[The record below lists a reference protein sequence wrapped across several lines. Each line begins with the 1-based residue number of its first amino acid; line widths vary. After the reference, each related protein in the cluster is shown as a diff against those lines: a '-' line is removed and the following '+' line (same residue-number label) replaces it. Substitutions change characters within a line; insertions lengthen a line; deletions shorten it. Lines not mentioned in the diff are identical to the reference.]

1 MPTYSI
7 AAPDGKTYQIDGPEG
22 ATTEQVKA
30 EVMRQHPHLSAPV
43 EKVSA
48 PAEKVSTPRTYKLSQ
63 VPLESLANAPS
74 SIAKTA
80 KGLGTMVGGVVGSP
94 AFAFVKRETLE
105 DSPTLQAMWDV
116 SPGMVNT
123 LGGAAVKGGTALA
136 GTLPGLDR
144 KQLDEMLAS
153 KSDILKTAI
162 DSANAAGG
170 ALAERYGGYENIKR
184 TAAEDPA
191 GALLDITGLLQGGA
205 GLARKAGAGAAV
217 NAIKSSPVGRAVES
231 AASSS
236 KNALLDAAGWTFD
249 TLTGQRIP
257 VATGKMARDIVGA
270 ENLAATKNALL
281 TADEGVT
288 APQAVIG
295 YGVNAPRVA
304 ALEPGDAA
312 FRTAK
317 REQQVDERLTQL
329 QEQTPDMQAALQKR
343 KDEVAPF
350 WQEGD
355 TTVKPLSPKLH
366 DIITNLI
373 SPEQLSVLRKEAAAK
388 DLDFDDLN
396 TRMSTTTGARI
407 YPTVSG
413 KSLHNLKKMLA
424 DIAYGKVT
432 DSASK
437 ITQGTAR
444 TVLGKYQPELYE
456 HIPAY
461 GVADEL
467 HRQFSAPVNQS
478 VVMNYVT
485 NKLNNSLSDVKE
497 GASSFVNLTDSLD
510 DMPTGVRTALEES
523 GFKTQGKTLGDLL
536 PDSAKTAIEDVN
548 TQLKRDQKMKD
559 YSAQGGSKELLKII
573 KPTPKI
579 VDYYPLN
586 TAYNVAI
593 RSLNKIGLSV
603 SEATISKL
611 KEAAKTPE
619 EFAKVLDT
627 LPASEK
633 SAVIKALKDVKMSKG
648 ALPAA
653 AGNALAPDKENQNS
667 LTK

>member
-94 AFAFVKRETLE
+94 AFAFVKRETL
-105 DSPTLQAMWDV
+105 DPTLQAMWDV

>member
-105 DSPTLQAMWDV
+105 DYPTLQAMWDV

>member
-1 MPTYSI
+1 
-7 AAPDGKTYQIDGPEG
+7 
-22 ATTEQVKA
+22 
-30 EVMRQHPHLSAPV
+30 
-43 EKVSA
+43 
-48 PAEKVSTPRTYKLSQ
+48 LSQ
-63 VPLESLANAPS
+63 VPLEAIANAPES
-74 SIAKTA
+74 VYETG
-80 KGLGTMVGGVVGSP
+80 KGLAKMAGGIALSP
-94 AFAFVKRETLE
+94 AFAFTNRESLK
-105 DSPTLQAMWDV
+105 DYPTLQEMWDV
-116 SPGMVNT
+116 APSMVNT

-170 ALAERYGGYENIKR
+170 AIAEDYGGYENIKR
-184 TAAEDPA
+184 KLAEDPA

-257 VATGKMARDIVGA
+257 VAAGKMARDIVGA

-317 REQQVDERLTQL
+317 REQQVDERLTRL

-343 KDEVAPF
+343 KDEVAPL
-350 WQEGD
+350 WKKGD
-355 TTVKPLSPKLH
+355 ETVKPISPKLSE
-366 DIITNLI
+366 IISKSITPKQMEILRREAVAQDRDFGNF
-373 SPEQLSVLRKEAAAK
+373 SPTQNVAGQ
-388 DLDFDDLN
+388 
-396 TRMSTTTGARI
+396 MV
-407 YPTVSG
+407 YPKISG
-413 KSLHNLKKMLA
+413 KSLYNFKLLLD
-424 DIAYGKVT
+424 DIAYGRGT
-432 DSASK
+432 DNAAGISQS
-437 ITQGTAR
+437 TAKAI
-444 TVLGKYQPELYE
+444 LDKYKPELFN

-461 GVADEL
+461 GEATAL
-467 HRQFSAPVNQS
+467 HKTLSAPVNQS

-536 PDSAKTAIEDVN
+536 PDSAKSAIEDVN

-633 SAVIKALKDVKMSKG
+633 SAVIKALRDAKLSKG

-653 AGNALAPDKENQNS
+653 AGNALVPDKENQNS